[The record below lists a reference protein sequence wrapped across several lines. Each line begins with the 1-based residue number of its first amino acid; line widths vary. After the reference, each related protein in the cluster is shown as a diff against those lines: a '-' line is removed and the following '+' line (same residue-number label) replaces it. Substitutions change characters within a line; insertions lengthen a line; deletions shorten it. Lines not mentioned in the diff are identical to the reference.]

1 MYISLM
7 VASVVM
13 VEKTTGVQQVID
25 RLNHLDMK
33 YNSLP
38 MTLVA

>member
-7 VASVVM
+7 VASVAL

-25 RLNHLDMK
+25 RLNHMML
-33 YNSLP
+33 YGVNLASI
-38 MTLVA
+38 

>member
-7 VASVVM
+7 AASVAM

-25 RLNHLDMK
+25 RLNHMML
-33 YNSLP
+33 YGVNLASI
-38 MTLVA
+38 